1 MANGTAVE
9 GIKKAIS
16 KKRSL
21 PKELGKAYASVPKEA
36 AKAAKRYAKNTK
48 QMVKKL
54 PSMVVND
61 PFVKNAAMIAKDP
74 FNLGDKAKV
83 PSKMGGGRG
92 KSKASRNMASG
103 RKVTVARGCGA
114 ARPQKFGKNG

>member
-1 MANGTAVE
+1 MANGTT
-9 GIKKAIS
+9 GS
-16 KKRSL
+16 KKRSMAEEL
-21 PKELGKAYASVPKEA
+21 KETYASVPREA
-36 AKAAKRYAKNTK
+36 AKTAKRYAKNTK

-54 PSMVVND
+54 SPLVVND
-61 PFVKNAAMIAKDP
+61 PFVKKAAMIAKDQ

-92 KSKASRNMASG
+92 KPKVSRNMASG
-103 RKVTVARGCGA
+103 RKVTLARGCGA

>member
-1 MANGTAVE
+1 MANGTT
-9 GIKKAIS
+9 GS
-16 KKRSL
+16 KKRSVA
-21 PKELGKAYASVPKEA
+21 KELKEAYASVPREA

-74 FNLGDKAKV
+74 FSLGDKAKV

>member
-1 MANGTAVE
+1 MANGSNT
-9 GIKKAIS
+9 K
-16 KKRSL
+16 KKRSVV
-21 PKELGKAYASVPKEA
+21 KELGRAYASIPKEA
-36 AKAAKRYAKNTK
+36 AKTAKRYAKNTK
-48 QMVKKL
+48 QMIKDL

-61 PFVKNAAMIAKDP
+61 PYVKNAAMIAKDP
-74 FNLGDKAKV
+74 FSLGDKAKV

-103 RKVTVARGCGA
+103 RKVTAARGCGA

>member
-1 MANGTAVE
+1 MSNRANS
-9 GIKKAIS
+9 S
-16 KKRSL
+16 KNRSL
-21 PKELGKAYASVPKEA
+21 AKELVKGYASIPKEA
-36 AKAAKRYAKNTK
+36 AKTAKRYAKNTK
-48 QMVKKL
+48 QMVKDL

-61 PFVKNAAMIAKDP
+61 PYVKNAVMIAKDP

-92 KSKASRNMASG
+92 KAKVARNMASG